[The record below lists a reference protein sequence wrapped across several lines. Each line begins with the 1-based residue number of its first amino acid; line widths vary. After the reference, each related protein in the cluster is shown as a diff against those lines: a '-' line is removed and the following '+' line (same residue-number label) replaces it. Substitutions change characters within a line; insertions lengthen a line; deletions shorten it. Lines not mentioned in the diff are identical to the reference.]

1 MTMEEIID
9 TVLPLGK
16 ARGVDALTP
25 AQRRA
30 FLMFEAHANCAID
43 GIDSFLD
50 AYPSAYVRECAEA
63 FAAAGERDVAEGLRV
78 AAETWPAT
86 DHTLLT
92 RTNDAIANYTA
103 QQLASFCANDA

>member
-1 MTMEEIID
+1 MEEIID

-16 ARGVDALTP
+16 SRGIGALTP

-50 AYPSAYVRECAEA
+50 AYPSSYVQELAEA
-63 FAAAGERDVAEGLRV
+63 FAAAGERGVAEGLRV
-78 AAETWPAT
+78 AADTWPNT
-86 DHTLLT
+86 DEAILT
-92 RTNDAIANYTA
+92 RTNDAIADYTA
-103 QQLASFCANDA
+103 HQLASFCTNDA